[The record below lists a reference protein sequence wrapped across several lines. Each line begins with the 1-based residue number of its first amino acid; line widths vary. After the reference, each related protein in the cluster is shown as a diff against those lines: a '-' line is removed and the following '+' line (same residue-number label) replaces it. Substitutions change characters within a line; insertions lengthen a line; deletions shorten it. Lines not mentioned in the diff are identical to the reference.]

1 VPAAT
6 AYRRG
11 DFAAAETGWRA
22 KLARDPLDWTTR
34 YNLSVALAQQNR
46 WDEAA
51 AQAGAAFTQ
60 QPADASVRWQFA
72 LACDKAGFAPDALA
86 DFLTPDGLAWL
97 ARFASPADWQRA
109 GLAAATLGALALGVF
124 LLRGYG
130 RGPRPGLAA
139 VGWTA
144 SALAVILGLAAGAG
158 WRAYGAAADSDAVII
173 WRNGTLR
180 SIPTEV
186 DSPQKTVPLAAG
198 SVGVADKTFLGW
210 VRLNFGN
217 GQTGWVRKEETIAIW
232 K

>member
-6 AYRRG
+6 AYHRG
-11 DFAAAETGWRA
+11 DFAAAETSWRA
-22 KLARDPLDWTTR
+22 DLARDPTDWTTR

-51 AQAGAAFTQ
+51 AQAAAAFIQ
-60 QPADASVRWQFA
+60 QPANASVRWQFA
-72 LACDKAGFAPDALA
+72 LACDKAGFVPDALA
-86 DFLTPDGLAWL
+86 EFLTPDGLPWL
-97 ARFASPADWQRA
+97 ARLASPADWQRA
-109 GLAAATLGALALGVF
+109 GLVAATLGALALGLF

-130 RGPRPGLAA
+130 LGPRTGMAA
-139 VGWTA
+139 MGWTA
-144 SALAVILGLAAGAG
+144 LALAIALGLAAGAG
-158 WRAYGAAADSDAVII
+158 WRAYGVAANSEAAII

-180 SIPTEV
+180 SIPTET

-198 SVGVADKTFLGW
+198 SVGIADKTFLGW

-217 GQTGWVRKEETIAIW
+217 GQTGWVRKEEAIAIW